1 MRSTWTAVVV
11 LLLASSA
18 AAVAAEPPAL
28 ARARM
33 LYNDGRYD
41 AAITAAAEARSDPA
55 FADAAALVMARAHL
69 ERFRL
74 GADPADLATARAALA
89 EIRSASL
96 TPRDQIDV
104 IIGLGQTLYLGGSFG
119 AAAEVFDSAVSRAA
133 VLEPRDRLLLL
144 DWWASA
150 VDREAQARPPDGRA
164 PLFERIVERMEQELR
179 LDAGNPVA
187 NYWLAVAARGA
198 GDVERAWDA
207 AVAAWVR
214 ATLSPV
220 SAERLRADIDRLV
233 TEALI
238 LERARTRSP
247 REQQEGVF
255 RAEWEELKEA
265 WP

>member
-11 LLLASSA
+11 LLLASA
-18 AAVAAEPPAL
+18 AAAAAAEPPAL
-28 ARARM
+28 ARARA
-33 LYNDGRYD
+33 LYNESRYD

-74 GADPADLATARAALA
+74 GADPADLATARETLAAIHRA
-89 EIRSASL
+89 AL

-104 IIGLGQTLYLGGSFG
+104 VIGLGQTLYLGGAFG
-119 AAAEVFDSAVSRAA
+119 AAAEVFDSALSRAT
-133 VLEPRDRLLLL
+133 VLESGDRLLLL

-150 VDREAQARPPDGRA
+150 VDREAQTRPAAGRT
-164 PLFERIVERMEQELR
+164 PLFALIVERMEQELR

-187 NYWLAVAARGA
+187 NYWLAAAARGA
-198 GDVERAWDA
+198 GDLERAWDA

-214 ATLSPV
+214 ATLTPV
-220 SAERLRADIDRLV
+220 SAETLRADIDRLV

-238 LERARTRSP
+238 PERARSRSP
-247 REQQEGVF
+247 RDQQEGVL
-255 RAEWEELKEA
+255 RAEWEEVKEA
-265 WP
+265 WR